1 MPFIRFTGFPPGGAV
16 SLAATQGGATDSAT
30 IAQWGVPTSGASL
43 GIQVRRGPAA
53 VRLAPEAVFFEAE
66 PAGFDLPAPS
76 GAAWYRPEMHEI
88 EYEWDFGDPGATY
101 TATERTVPD
110 WQDANRGF
118 GQCVAHVFS
127 QPGTY
132 TVTCTA
138 RKVVSLDPVEVHEAT
153 ASATVTVAAQDP
165 AFAPVPAGGST
176 VARTIAVA
184 LDGDFTGADPSW
196 AQATTEDPANATTS
210 FQYRAKTI
218 LTDLD
223 NADDPADAG
232 YVRILLK
239 RGESYTS
246 NLIDEEIE
254 RWADGPLKVVYFG
267 SWGDPADPAPVCYA
281 ASQTIHPN
289 FRDPAHGVPAYIFE
303 GLELRGDYDPITQ
316 TSAGSSGTA
325 ITIRDTAYCLIT
337 GCTLTN
343 HNMGVYHAPWEDD
356 RRGIGR
362 SYLVIHDTKMSHLA
376 QYGLYQDDR
385 AAPGEMAWTA
395 LLGVQDLDVGNAPSG
410 GSGTTQSNTNSQG
423 PVRSTALGLFV
434 CDGCE
439 MFSRYGWTTAGTWDD
454 GATKTAGQAGLR
466 LPSHSTPD
474 GNARV
479 FITRLAY
486 EGDPMVSLGS
496 PIATPAPYGN
506 VMLDGFLHVCT
517 ATSIETVQTQMGG
530 VTVRN
535 GLVIK
540 PAPAAPDVP
549 AYGRLVSAG
558 ITKNAPGDVLE
569 PGQVDAPIRV
579 YNNTVVALHAEPA
592 PHDVDLVS
600 NSGSTGTFTD
610 VSAENNVIY
619 APNYPGQADH
629 LDIAPFDATELF
641 GVRWAGRMEIEDAG
655 VLQTDYA
662 APAGS
667 VSLYQPLPGSPALG
681 AVTSGRIA
689 LFDLRGRRR
698 GALPALGALDAG

>member
-53 VRLAPEAVFFEAE
+53 VRLAPEAVFFEGA
-66 PAGFDLPAPS
+66 PAGFDLPASS

-101 TATERTVPD
+101 TATEHTLPD
-110 WQDANRGF
+110 WQDASRGF

-153 ASATVTVAAQDP
+153 ATTTVTVAAQDP
-165 AFAPVPAGGST
+165 AFAPAPAGGST

-196 AQATTEDPANATTS
+196 AQAAEETVSDPAGWS
-210 FQYRAKTI
+210 EMAKN
-218 LTDLD
+218 LLEDL
-223 NADDPADAG
+223 NGADDPADRG
-232 YVRILLK
+232 FIRVLFK
-239 RGESYTS
+239 RGEVYTVELS
-246 NLIDEEIE
+246 QTIE
-254 RWADGPLKVVYFG
+254 RWTNAPMKLVYFG
-267 SWGDPADPAPVCYA
+267 TWGDPADPPPRFVRYY
-281 ASQTIHPN
+281 QTVNPN
-289 FRDPAHGVPAYIFE
+289 LHGQDTPAYIIDGIEFA
-303 GLELRGDYDPITQ
+303 GTYDPVTQ
-316 TSAGSSGTA
+316 TAGTDSSTA
-325 ITIRDTAYCLIT
+325 ITQHDAPYTLIT
-337 GCTLTN
+337 GCTLRN
-343 HNMGVYHAPWEDD
+343 HDAGVYFAPWADD

-362 SYLVIHDTKMSHLA
+362 SYMVIHDTKMTHLA
-376 QYGLYQDDR
+376 NYGLYADDR
-385 AAPGEMAWTA
+385 DAPNEMAWVA
-395 LLGVQDLDVGNAPSG
+395 MLGVQDLDVGNAPSG
-410 GSGTTQSNTNSQG
+410 GSGTTANNTNSQG
-423 PVRSTALGLFV
+423 PVRATARGLFIS
-434 CDGCE
+434 DGCE
-439 MFSRYGWTTAGTWDD
+439 FFARHGWTASGTWDD
-454 GATKTAGQAGLR
+454 GATKTAAQSAMR
-466 LPSHSTPD
+466 VPSGTVPD
-474 GNARV
+474 GTGRV
-479 FITRLAY
+479 FVTRIAS
-486 EGDPMVSLGS
+486 EGGNAMLTCGS
-496 PIATPAPYGN
+496 PVFEPAPYGN
-506 VMLDGFLHVCT
+506 VLLDGFLHVGI
-517 ATSIETVQTQMGG
+517 ATTTRTVETQMGAM
-530 VTVRN
+530 TIRN

-540 PAPAAPDVP
+540 PAPAAADVP
-549 AYGRLVSAG
+549 PYDRLVAAG
-558 ITKNAPGDVLE
+558 VTKNPDPGFTGAE
-569 PGQVDAPIRV
+569 MDAPLHV
-579 YNNTVVALHAEPA
+579 HNCTVVVLHAEPA
-592 PHDVDLVS
+592 PHDVDLVV
-600 NSGSTGTFTD
+600 NSGSTGTLND
-610 VSAENNVIY
+610 VSVENNVIY